1 MLKPWVLL
9 TLFEHVARKLV
20 QWCWRQNL
28 RYLMIY
34 IAENFL
40 LKNLDYMSVLIVHAS
55 SVILESLSLRENVAI
70 YKTEAVF
77 LRHCEYWT
85 WSW

>member
-1 MLKPWVLL
+1 
-9 TLFEHVARKLV
+9 
-20 QWCWRQNL
+20 
-28 RYLMIY
+28 MIY

-40 LKNLDYMSVLIVHAS
+40 LKNLDHMSVLIVHAS

-77 LRHCEYWT
+77 LRHCEY
-85 WSW
+85 